1 MVRFQ
6 DAQMADL
13 PAFDFRE
20 ELFPSTNLYKSGSL
34 TRGISFGNTQNV
46 FVNSA
51 LNLQLEGAISDNLN
65 IRASIT
71 DQNVNVPFQPEGNTQ
86 QIQDFDN
93 VLIELY
99 NDDFSLA
106 AGDVVLQQRQS
117 EFLRYY
123 KNVQGLQFSSNY
135 QINEK
140 WTPSSQGFVSIAQ
153 GKFVSFQLPIIEG
166 TLGPYRIGGPNNE
179 RFVIIMANS
188 ERVFLDGRLLQRGL
202 CHRLQSG
209 GDHFYSQNPDY
220 PVFQSSN

>member
-1 MVRFQ
+1 MARFQ
-6 DAQMADL
+6 DAQMANL
-13 PAFDFRE
+13 PTFDSRE

-71 DQNVNVPFQPEGNTQ
+71 DQIVPFQAEGNTQ

-106 AGDVVLQQRQS
+106 AGDVVLQ
-117 EFLRYY
+117 
-123 KNVQGLQFSSNY
+123 
-135 QINEK
+135 
-140 WTPSSQGFVSIAQ
+140 
-153 GKFVSFQLPIIEG
+153 
-166 TLGPYRIGGPNNE
+166 
-179 RFVIIMANS
+179 
-188 ERVFLDGRLLQRGL
+188 
-202 CHRLQSG
+202 
-209 GDHFYSQNPDY
+209 
-220 PVFQSSN
+220 